1 METKRRIL
9 WVDYSKTICIILMVI
24 GHAGLSSV
32 DANFRGFIYYFH
44 IPCLFVISGY
54 LDKKKDLGSLL
65 FSLGVPIIAFNVL
78 NYPWYMYNL
87 QHQGIPFTFQSMVL
101 APIAGLWLHDFDL
114 GHPLCGP
121 FWFVIALMIDKLVVH
136 YLLPVKRTGY
146 EVLAAI
152 FCVCLIASNVEI
164 LDSKWLFMVKKAII
178 SMPFFVFGRILKS
191 SRSFDL
197 LMNIKTPDRR
207 YWYTVVGT
215 GGGIIVVLSL
225 FFIVNSS
232 VDMYQERFGNIAVY
246 YMGGLIGSLLV
257 ILVSKCL
264 AEKFTCHQ
272 MIINISQG
280 TLVILGLHQFFI
292 FAINKA
298 FHFRLLFP
306 NQGIVI
312 ALVTIA
318 LLYPLIIFILNKCP
332 IVIGKK

>member
-9 WVDYSKTICIILMVI
+9 WVDYSKTICILLMVI

-65 FSLGVPIIAFNVL
+65 FSLGIPLIAFNVL
-78 NYPWYMYNL
+78 NYPWYVYNL
-87 QHQGIPFTFQSMVL
+87 LHHGIPFSFQSMVL

-121 FWFVIALMIDKLVVH
+121 FWFVVALMIEKLVVH

-146 EVLAAI
+146 EVLVAI
-152 FCVCLIASNVEI
+152 LCVCMVAWNVGI

-178 SMPFFVFGRILKS
+178 SMPFFIFGRMLKS
-191 SRSFDL
+191 SKWFDL
-197 LMNIKTPDRR
+197 LLNVKTPNRR
-207 YWYTVVGT
+207 YWYAVTGI
-215 GGGIIVVLSL
+215 GGGIIMTLSI
-225 FFIVNSS
+225 FYMVNGN

-246 YMGGLIGSLLV
+246 YIGGLIGSLLV

-264 AEKFTCHQ
+264 AEIFTCHQ

-280 TLVILGLHQFFI
+280 TLVILGLHQFLI

-312 ALVTIA
+312 ALVTVA
-318 LLYPLIIFILNKCP
+318 LLYPLIIFILNKFP